1 LICIFFI
8 TILKNNEFFV
18 HKYKMDQSNYERIL
32 EKISKLSG
40 LKKEEIEAKIE
51 AKRSKLSGLISKEG
65 AAQVVASE
73 LGISFE
79 GERLK
84 IDELLP
90 GMRNVNVV
98 GKIIRISPVR
108 TFKTKKGEESKV
120 VNLWIADKS
129 SNIRVVLWDT
139 NHVSLVEKGE
149 IKEGVVVEIKNGAMR
164 DNELHLGNFSE
175 VKISDEIFR
184 DDEIVTEKV
193 SHEKRISDFKKGES
207 VSTRAFIVQAFEPR
221 FFYVCSECGKK
232 VETEGKDFVCKTHGK
247 VIPKKKAVM
256 TLVLDDGT
264 DSIRAVLFHESLK
277 GIGIEDSELEDQEAI
292 SKKKEN
298 LLGKEMFFS
307 GNVRINNF
315 FNNPEIIIED
325 VKEVDVDGVIKELEK
340 S

>member
-1 LICIFFI
+1 L
-8 TILKNNEFFV
+8 FV
-18 HKYKMDQSNYERIL
+18 KDKMAQSNYERIL

-65 AAQVVASE
+65 AAQIVASE
-73 LGISFE
+73 LGVSFE

-98 GKIIRISPVR
+98 GKIIRISSVR

-120 VNLWIADKS
+120 VNFWIADDS
-129 SNIRVVLWDT
+129 SNIRVVLWDI
-139 NHVSLVEKGE
+139 NHISLVEHGE
-149 IKEGVVVEIKNGAMR
+149 IKEGVVVEIINGAMR
-164 DNELHLGNFSE
+164 ENEIHLGNFSE
-175 VKISDEIFR
+175 VKVSGEIFK
-184 DDEIVTEKV
+184 DDEIITEKV
-193 SHEKRISDFKKGES
+193 FHGKNISDFKKGES
-207 VSTRAFIVQAFEPR
+207 VGTRAFIVQAFEPR
-221 FFYVCSECGKK
+221 FFYVCPECGKK
-232 VETEGKDFVCKTHGK
+232 VEAEGKDFVCKTHEK
-247 VIPKKKAVM
+247 VIPEKRAVM

-264 DSIRAVLFHESLK
+264 DSIRAALFHEPLK
-277 GIGIEDSELEDQEAI
+277 DIGIKDSDLEDQETI
-292 SKKKEN
+292 SKKKES

-315 FNNPEIIIED
+315 FNNPEIIVEE
-325 VKEVDVDGVIKELEK
+325 VKEVDVEGVINELEK